1 MSFTTPPMPAP
12 HTPPNMTYTAMRRM
26 EIRAAA
32 KWLTGKNGDG
42 GAVAE
47 RIWATTLMKM
57 PMELSTLPK
66 SPPGGRTPGRRSA
79 AGGASAVPQG
89 RGVAQRQN
97 QAPMPDPKVN
107 HQADMP

>member
-1 MSFTTPPMPAP
+1 MS
-12 HTPPNMTYTAMRRM
+12 
-26 EIRAAA
+26 
-32 KWLTGKNGDG
+32 

-66 SPPGGRTPGRRSA
+66 SPPGAVLPGDDLQQVEHPLCRRGA
-79 AGGASAVPQG
+79 AI
-89 RGVAQRQN
+89 AQRQN